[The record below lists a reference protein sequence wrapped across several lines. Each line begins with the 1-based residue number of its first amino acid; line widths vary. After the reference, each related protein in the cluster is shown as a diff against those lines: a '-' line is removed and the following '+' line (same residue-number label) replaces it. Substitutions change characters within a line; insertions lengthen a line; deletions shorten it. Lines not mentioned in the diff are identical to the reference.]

1 MTEYDG
7 GKNIVSRSVLCMA
20 RERIQVDFLRLI
32 LLFESGSYD
41 EMVGVSHSLAGL
53 SLYLDLNDLA
63 ACCSEIESVSL
74 QKDIEKMKIEM
85 ENLRDV
91 VRGSISK
98 MDNRITNTESRG

>member
-1 MTEYDG
+1 MTEYES

-20 RERIQVDFLRLI
+20 RERIQADFLRLV

-63 ACCSEIESVSL
+63 ACCSVIESVSL
-74 QKDIEKMKIEM
+74 QKDIEKMKVEM
-85 ENLRDV
+85 EKLRGV
-91 VRGSISK
+91 VKSSISK
-98 MDNRITNTESRG
+98 MDNRIANTESKG